1 MRHRLAVM
9 TVFVCVALCLTG
21 STSSAQFPRRGGVGQ
36 GIGSD
41 PDYWVGLEYGYQ
53 GGMTVFDG
61 ATESEWDFGYT
72 SQIRATFAKT
82 IARGVAVGIA
92 AAFSQPSLTYYPGFS
107 GSGCDPTFGCT
118 AKADVTQYLVFLQG
132 GTGLGL
138 HLVYTIDAGITQI
151 GNFRDEFGDPL
162 PPTSTAN
169 DFSFGLGGGAGYGIN
184 KTMDAYIAENA
195 DLVLHSQ
202 GGTVQQNAPHIF
214 TLRLGF
220 RAGF

>member
-1 MRHRLAVM
+1 MRHRIAV
-9 TVFVCVALCLTG
+9 TTLLTFIALG
-21 STSSAQFPRRGGVGQ
+21 AGASTSAAQFPRRGGIGQ
-36 GIGSD
+36 GAGSD

-53 GGMTVFDG
+53 SGMTIVDG
-61 ATESEWDFGYT
+61 PTGSEWDFGYT

-82 IARGVAVGIA
+82 IARGVAVGVA
-92 AAFSQPSLTYYPGFS
+92 AAFSQPSLIYFPGFS
-107 GSGCDPTFGCT
+107 GFGCDPTFGCT

-138 HLVYTIDAGITQI
+138 HFVYSADAGITQI
-151 GNFRDEFGDPL
+151 GNFRDEFGDQL
-162 PPTSTAN
+162 PPTTTSN
-169 DFSFGLGGGAGYGIN
+169 DFSFGLGGGVGYGIN
-184 KTMDAYIAENA
+184 RTMDAYIAENA

-202 GGTVQQNAPHIF
+202 GGSVQQQAPHMF